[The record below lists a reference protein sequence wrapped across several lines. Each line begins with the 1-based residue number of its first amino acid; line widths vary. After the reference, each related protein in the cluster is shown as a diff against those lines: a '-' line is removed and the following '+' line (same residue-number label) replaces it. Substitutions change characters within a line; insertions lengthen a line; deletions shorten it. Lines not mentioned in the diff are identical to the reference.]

1 MQEQSSTPQ
10 GTGPAI
16 FDRRFAR
23 NLWRLT
29 RVYWTSSDAAR
40 GSLLLTLAIGLELGT
55 VFGNVMLAD
64 GQRRIFDAL
73 QDKDGTAFFAA
84 IGAFLVAV
92 LGFVA
97 ASTLR
102 VYVRQVLEIR
112 WRERV
117 TAYYLERWIRP
128 LTFCQDRLHQQET
141 DNPDQRIAEDIRDY
155 VASTLGLSLSL
166 LSAVVTLISFG
177 GLLWTLSGEWAVHI
191 SGKELQIPGLMLWVA
206 ILYAIFATWLTHRI
220 GRPLVPIN
228 FDRQRVEADFRFDL
242 VRFRQNVESV
252 AFSRGE
258 DMVRT
263 RSLDRFRKVI
273 ENWSRLIRAQ
283 LNLNLLTASTG
294 EMNGIVP
301 LLVAAPAY
309 FAGRLTLG
317 GVTQTRIAYA
327 QVSGALSWVVNAY
340 QEIARWRASIERL
353 VSFTEV
359 MDETLTQVQTA
370 GIQVVPSQTPNLR
383 IEDLH
388 LQLPDGTALLDG
400 VNATV
405 SPGDRIALLGPL
417 GTGKT
422 ALMRAVAGIWPFG
435 KGLIEI
441 PPGDRVFIVP
451 PRPYLPIGTL
461 REAAAFPS
469 PPDSFSDEWIRAV
482 LRLLDLGHLE
492 NRLDDVDNWDQVL
505 STGEEQR
512 LGLARAFI
520 QKPDWLLIDNA
531 TVGLDDASERRIYAS
546 LFQRMPRSTVI
557 SIAHHPEVARYHTRQ
572 WSFAP
577 GPAGGP
583 STLAMT

>member
-1 MQEQSSTPQ
+1 MQGEGSMSQTRV
-10 GTGPAI
+10 PAI

-29 RVYWTSSDAAR
+29 RVYWTSRDATR
-40 GSLLLTLAIGLELGT
+40 GGLLLALAIALELGA
-55 VFGNVMLAD
+55 VYGNVMLAD
-64 GQRRIFDAL
+64 GQRLIFDAL

-84 IGAFLVAV
+84 ILAFLTAV

-102 VYVRQVLEIR
+102 IYVRQVLEIR
-112 WRERV
+112 WRECV
-117 TAYYLERWIRP
+117 TEHYLERWIQP
-128 LTFCQDRLHQQET
+128 LAFCQDKLHHDET
-141 DNPDQRIAEDIRDY
+141 DNPDQRIAEDIREY

-177 GLLWTLSGEWAVHI
+177 GLLWSLSGEWAVRIAGAEVH
-191 SGKELQIPGLMLWVA
+191 IPGLMLWVA
-206 ILYAIFATWLTHRI
+206 ILYAILATWLTHRI

-242 VRFRQNVESV
+242 MRFRQNVESV

-263 RSLDRFRKVI
+263 RSLDRFRNVI
-273 ENWSRLIRAQ
+273 GNWSRLIRAQ
-283 LNLNLLTASTG
+283 RNLNLLTTGTG
-294 EMNGIVP
+294 EVNGIVP
-301 LLVAAPAY
+301 LIVAAPAY

-317 GVTQTRIAYA
+317 GVAQTRIAYA
-327 QVSGALSWVVNAY
+327 QVSGALSWAVNAY

-359 MDETLTQVQTA
+359 MDDTA
-370 GIQVVPSQTPNLR
+370 AEVEKAEIQVVAAKTANLSIR
-383 IEDLH
+383 GLRLD
-388 LQLPDGTALLDG
+388 LPDGTVLLDG
-400 VNATV
+400 VNATIA
-405 SPGDRIALLGPL
+405 PGDRIALLGPL

-435 KGLIEI
+435 KGVIEV
-441 PPGDRVFIVP
+441 PSGDRVFIVP
-451 PRPYLPIGTL
+451 PRPFLPIGTL
-461 REAAAFPS
+461 REAASFPS
-469 PPDSFSDEWIRAV
+469 PPGAFSDEWIRSV
-482 LRLLDLGHLE
+482 LRLLDLQHLE

-512 LGLARAFI
+512 LGLVRAFL

-531 TVGLDDASERRIYAS
+531 TVGLDDASERRVYTH

-557 SIAHHPEVARYHTRQ
+557 SIAHHPELARYHEKQ
-572 WSFAP
+572 WSFSP
-577 GPAGGP
+577 GSAGGP
-583 STLAMT
+583 ASLATG